1 MQNANMTAPITQ
13 ENALNAIDKSVVA
26 AEAERETA
34 VERETVVEHIWLKSY
49 PAGVPAEIN
58 ADSYSSINDVFDQA
72 CAKYRNS
79 PGFTCMG
86 KSLTYGELDELA
98 KSLAA
103 Y

>member
-26 AEAERETA
+26 AEAERD
-34 VERETVVEHIWLKSY
+34 TVVEHIWLKSY

-58 ADSYSSINDVFDQA
+58 ADSYSSINEVFDQA